1 MKRCRGKVE
10 KYTRKASKMV
20 GILASLET
28 LTVICL
34 ENLNKTSPLQ
44 LRKTPP
50 ITARPRLPLAYPT

>member
-1 MKRCRGKVE
+1 M
-10 KYTRKASKMV
+10 A

-28 LTVICL
+28 LTVICS

-44 LRKTPP
+44 LRRTPP